1 MMWLTVW
8 ESVIG
13 LGVNYKNSFFLK
25 MKEVVLR
32 HENLDS
38 YSWRGVSL
46 VGVMAMSWSPAG
58 SFWLLSCI
66 SHCNHVLTVLF
77 CKIALKCR
85 CVWSPGAGIEGVKE
99 QYWLLNTIVCPILSC
114 RKGAGE
120 EGCRELNAIRYSYAT
135 PRQNCFPSV
144 PNEQLT
150 VVPFVHH
157 SSALIRFWCPRVV
170 LFFNGLS
177 LLPPVVRG
185 SLKLLILCKMF

>member
-1 MMWLTVW
+1 MK
-8 ESVIG
+8 E
-13 LGVNYKNSFFLK
+13 SFFSRCYGNVMVTCRQL
-25 MKEVVLR
+25 LTALL
-32 HENLDS
+32 HF
-38 YSWRGVSL
+38 SL
-46 VGVMAMSWSPAG
+46 QS
-58 SFWLLSCI
+58 
-66 SHCNHVLTVLF
+66 HVLTVLF

-114 RKGAGE
+114 TKGAGE
-120 EGCRELNAIRYSYAT
+120 EGCRELNTIRYSYAT